1 MPWEDPATAF
11 RSASTFIPPEIA
23 AKKAAAAVAEAQA
36 LADQA
41 QVHTQLHSI
50 WQLALPIH
58 QRFSLYVETSMVKQK
73 QHMMQLLDVCQCST
87 FAL

>member
-11 RSASTFIPPEIA
+11 RSATTFIPPEIA

-41 QVHTQLHSI
+41 QVQAPPH
-50 WQLALPIH
+50 
-58 QRFSLYVETSMVKQK
+58 
-73 QHMMQLLDVCQCST
+73 
-87 FAL
+87 